1 MDDEYRVISSE
12 DFDDASADLS
22 VNGTVFRYCDFTGLM
37 RDGGGIDATF
47 VGGSFKECEFY
58 WTLFNMCLVV
68 DMRFERC
75 VFRGVS
81 FPGCRFLNCRFI
93 DCSFVADVTVGSAV
107 SRKPVGMTLS
117 FRGVRGLLLSCPR
130 LF

>member
-1 MDDEYRVISSE
+1 MDDEYRVISIE

-22 VNGTVFRYCDFTGLM
+22 VDGTVFRYCDFTGLM
-37 RDGGGIDATF
+37 RSGGAIDATF
-47 VGGSFKECEFY
+47 VGGSFKECDFY
-58 WTLFNMCLVV
+58 WTLFNICLFV

-93 DCSFVADVTVGSAV
+93 DCSFVADSFGGHCSFDETKWYDTEFQGCVGA
-107 SRKPVGMTLS
+107 PA
-117 FRGVRGLLLSCPR
+117 
-130 LF
+130 